1 MNYIIYLRYN
11 QKSKIKV
18 MKKEKFLELA
28 SQLFDQTNEL
38 KEEEKI
44 QIESNFFDEIVDQ
57 IGSELFDEGKDL
69 VGDYSLELYGNEI
82 YLESVNLDIRVINK
96 RIKEVLERYFSTFG

>member
-1 MNYIIYLRYN
+1 
-11 QKSKIKV
+11 

-44 QIESNFFDEIVDQ
+44 PIETNLMDEIVDQ
-57 IGSELFDEGKDL
+57 ISRGINDLGRDLIENYELEMCSHEVTLEDITL
-69 VGDYSLELYGNEI
+69 DYGEI
-82 YLESVNLDIRVINK
+82 QK
-96 RIKEVLERYFSTFG
+96 TIKNVLERYFTTFG

>member
-1 MNYIIYLRYN
+1 
-11 QKSKIKV
+11 

-28 SQLFDQTNEL
+28 SELFDQSTNL

-96 RIKEVLERYFSTFG
+96 RIKEVLERYFTTF